1 MTGDREP
8 RLDRQTEADYPR
20 SPAAGVGHALASGLM
35 TMRYRADA
43 YTDEADKRRT
53 LEEDVRRG
61 LTANPKT
68 LPPKYFY
75 DAIGSK
81 LFEDI
86 TKLPEYY
93 LTRTEAGLLE
103 KLAPALMREL
113 APRDIVE
120 LGAGSAAKTRWLFDA
135 CNGLPEPL
143 RYVPIDV
150 DEPTIRAGAA
160 RLIADYPFLHVRAL
174 VADFERHLEHVPP
187 PVGRRL
193 VLFLGSTI
201 GNLDPPARQ
210 RLLTEVRA
218 LLHSKE
224 DRFLVGLDLV
234 KDVTVLEAAYN
245 DASGVTREFNRNI
258 LEVVNRGVGADF
270 RPSAFQHV
278 ASYDEAAA
286 RIEMHL
292 VPRSTQ
298 QVRLG
303 RLGLT
308 IRVSPGESIRT
319 ERCYKF
325 SRASAQAMLEDAG
338 LRLERWHVDPDDYFA
353 LAVAAPG

>member
-1 MTGDREP
+1 
-8 RLDRQTEADYPR
+8 
-20 SPAAGVGHALASGLM
+20 M
-35 TMRYRADA
+35 TMRYRAYA
-43 YTDEADKRRT
+43 YTDEANRRRR

-103 KLAPALMREL
+103 
-113 APRDIVE
+113 
-120 LGAGSAAKTRWLFDA
+120 
-135 CNGLPEPL
+135 
-143 RYVPIDV
+143 
-150 DEPTIRAGAA
+150 
-160 RLIADYPFLHVRAL
+160 
-174 VADFERHLEHVPP
+174 
-187 PVGRRL
+187 
-193 VLFLGSTI
+193 VL
-201 GNLDPPARQ
+201 
-210 RLLTEVRA
+210 A

-292 VPRSTQ
+292 VPGSTQ